1 MANTILGAKGIVV
14 KKIGFL
20 LVYADLDKD
29 KLTENYITLYSS

>member
-14 KKIGFL
+14 KDFL